1 MGSPAGAA
9 DSERAGRG
17 TKQGTDARPR
27 RGGRPTLA
35 QAEQLTRRVREHA
48 LQLFLERGYDGTS
61 MDAIAAAAGT
71 TKASLY
77 ARFPSKDAVFVS
89 VLKWAVG
96 RPDWPVPEPPSP
108 DLDDLEGALTAIAHM
123 AANRALHP
131 SMVKLSRVAAAHAD
145 RFPDVARHTSKV
157 SRRHELLLELLRRH
171 TEAGHIVADDPEIL
185 AEHFLGMVAGVPAR
199 LASFGVVTTVADR
212 ERHIAV
218 AVRLFVRGLR
228 PD

>member
-1 MGSPAGAA
+1 MGSPADTD
-9 DSERAGRG
+9 DSGGPGGVAEPVRAG
-17 TKQGTDARPR
+17 RPR

-35 QAEQLTRRVREHA
+35 QAEQLSRRVREHA
-48 LQLFLERGYDGTS
+48 LELFLEHGYDGTS

-96 RPDWPVPEPPSP
+96 RPDWPVPEPPAP

-131 SMVKLSRVAAAHAD
+131 SMVKLSRVAAAHAE
-145 RFPDVARHTSKV
+145 RFPDVARRTSGF
-157 SRRHELLLELLRRH
+157 SRRHELLVELLARH
-171 TEAGHIVADDPEIL
+171 TAAGRIVADDPEVL

-199 LASFGVVTTVADR
+199 LASFGTVRSQADH
-212 ERHIAV
+212 EHHIAV
-218 AVRLFVRGLR
+218 AVRLFMRGLR